1 MPQIQIKDALG
12 NVQTAAKVT
21 NTGRTSPDERL
32 GAQQWLAGQA
42 IVVLAEQLDYKIE
55 QPDLDLGTVL
65 ESLIASQPMYS
76 SNQRSILSELLDL
89 VESTGIDTSKS
100 RKLIDDKEDQDEMS
114 DKELDNMIDNLS
126 FEDYVNHAYEDDEL
140 AVIDQ
145 DTGERLDHD
154 ENVDE
159 QTNALNEVL
168 SRMERVRARS
178 RMAKTKTKRM
188 AKEKIALKKR
198 SSTEV
203 INRRARR
210 MAVKAME
217 KRLARNKPLESLSVP
232 EKERIER
239 IIARRKAVISRL
251 AMKIVPHVRAIEKDR
266 LQHIQFTKPSDK

>member
-1 MPQIQIKDALG
+1 MHDTEQLSTKPSEQLG
-12 NVQTAAKVT
+12 T
-21 NTGRTSPDERL
+21 
-32 GAQQWLAGQA
+32 QQWLARRA
-42 IVVLAEQLDYKIE
+42 IDVLAESLDYKIE
-55 QPDLDLGTVL
+55 QPDLDAGAVL
-65 ESLIASQPMYS
+65 ESIIASQPLENS
-76 SNQRSILSELLDL
+76 TQRSILSELLDL
-89 VESTGIDTSKS
+89 VESAGVETAKS
-100 RKLIDDKEDQDEMS
+100 RKLIDDKEDEMS

-145 DTGERLDHD
+145 DTGERLDQD
-154 ENVDE
+154 KNVDE

-239 IIARRKAVISRL
+239 IISRRKAVISRL

-266 LQHIQFTKPSDK
+266 LQHAQFTKSSDK

>member
-1 MPQIQIKDALG
+1 MQ
-12 NVQTAAKVT
+12 
-21 NTGRTSPDERL
+21 R
-32 GAQQWLAGQA
+32 QQWLARRV
-42 IVVLAEQLDYKIE
+42 IDVLAEQLDYKIE
-55 QPDLDLGTVL
+55 QPDLDADTLL
-65 ESLIASQPMYS
+65 ESIIASQLIET
-76 SNQRSILSELLDL
+76 NTQRIILSELLDL
-89 VESTGIDTSKS
+89 IESTGIDTAKS
-100 RKLIDDKEDQDEMS
+100 RQLIDDKEADDETS
-114 DKELDNMIDNLS
+114 DKELDNMIDDLS

-145 DTGERLDHD
+145 DTGERLDQD
-154 ENVDE
+154 KTVDE

-266 LQHIQFTKPSDK
+266 LQHIQYTKPSDK

>member
-1 MPQIQIKDALG
+1 MHDTEQL
-12 NVQTAAKVT
+12 
-21 NTGRTSPDERL
+21 NTKPSRSL
-32 GAQQWLAGQA
+32 GAQQWLARRA
-42 IVVLAEQLDYKIE
+42 IDVLAESLDYKIE
-55 QPDLDLGTVL
+55 QPDLDAGAVL

-100 RKLIDDKEDQDEMS
+100 RKLIDDKEDADEMS

-145 DTGERLDHD
+145 DTGERLDQD
-154 ENVDE
+154 KNVDE

-217 KRLARNKPLESLSVP
+217 KRLARNKPLGSLSVP

-239 IIARRKAVISRL
+239 IISRRKAVISRL

-266 LQHIQFTKPSDK
+266 LQHAQFTKSSDK

>member
-100 RKLIDDKEDQDEMS
+100 RKLIDDKEDEDEMS
-114 DKELDNMIDNLS
+114 DKELDNMLDNLS

-145 DTGERLDHD
+145 DTGERLDQD
-154 ENVDE
+154 KNVDE
-159 QTNALNEVL
+159 QTTLNEVL

-266 LQHIQFTKPSDK
+266 LQHPQFTQSSDK

>member
-1 MPQIQIKDALG
+1 MQDTEQPS
-12 NVQTAAKVT
+12 T
-21 NTGRTSPDERL
+21 NPDGRRR
-32 GAQQWLAGQA
+32 AQQWLAGQA

-100 RKLIDDKEDQDEMS
+100 RKLIDDKEDTDEMS

-126 FEDYVNHAYEDDEL
+126 FEDYINHAYEDDEL

-145 DTGERLDHD
+145 DTGERLDQD
-154 ENVDE
+154 KNVDE

-217 KRLARNKPLESLSVP
+217 KRLARNKPLGSLSVP

-239 IIARRKAVISRL
+239 IISRRKAVISRL

-266 LQHIQFTKPSDK
+266 LQHAQFTKSSDK

>member
-1 MPQIQIKDALG
+1 MTISITEQKWLQS
-12 NVQTAAKVT
+12 QTAKIIANALQYAGTASSDNPKALVEAALQ
-21 NTGRTSPDERL
+21 NYNDVHDSLDPDTKSIIFEML
-32 GAQQWLAGQA
+32 SLAELAG
-42 IVVLAEQLDYKIE
+42 IQL
-55 QPDLDLGTVL
+55 L
-65 ESLIASQPMYS
+65 ES
-76 SNQRSILSELLDL
+76 
-89 VESTGIDTSKS
+89 SKS
-100 RKLIDDKEDQDEMS
+100 VDDKEDQDEMS
-114 DKELDNMIDNLS
+114 DKELDAMIDNLS

-145 DTGERLDHD
+145 DTGERLDQD
-154 ENVDE
+154 KNVDE
-159 QTNALNEVL
+159 QTTLNEVL

-239 IIARRKAVISRL
+239 IISRRKAVISRL

-266 LQHIQFTKPSDK
+266 LQHAQFTKSSDK

>member
-1 MPQIQIKDALG
+1 MQDTEQPS
-12 NVQTAAKVT
+12 T
-21 NTGRTSPDERL
+21 NPDERRC
-32 GAQQWLAGQA
+32 AQQWLAGQA
-42 IVVLAEQLDYKIE
+42 IAVLAEQLDYKIE

-100 RKLIDDKEDQDEMS
+100 RKLIDDKEDEMS

-145 DTGERLDHD
+145 DTGERLDQD
-154 ENVDE
+154 KNVDE

-178 RMAKTKTKRM
+178 RMAKTKTKRT

-239 IIARRKAVISRL
+239 IISRRKAVISRL

-266 LQHIQFTKPSDK
+266 LQHPQFTQSSDK

>member
-1 MPQIQIKDALG
+1 MQDTEQPSAH
-12 NVQTAAKVT
+12 
-21 NTGRTSPDERL
+21 PDEL
-32 GAQQWLAGQA
+32 HYAQQWLAGRA
-42 IVVLAEQLDYKIE
+42 IAVLAEQLDYKIE
-55 QPDLDLGTVL
+55 QPDLDASTVL
-65 ESLIASQPMYS
+65 ESIIASQPLETS
-76 SNQRSILSELLDL
+76 TQRSILSELLDL
-89 VESTGIDTSKS
+89 VESAGIDTSKS

-114 DKELDNMIDNLS
+114 DKELDNMIGDLS

-145 DTGERLDHD
+145 DTGERLDQD
-154 ENVDE
+154 KNVDE
-159 QTNALNEVL
+159 QTALNEVL

-239 IIARRKAVISRL
+239 VIARRKAVISRL

-266 LQHIQFTKPSDK
+266 LQHAQFTKSSDK

>member
-1 MPQIQIKDALG
+1 MHDTEQPS
-12 NVQTAAKVT
+12 T
-21 NTGRTSPDERL
+21 NPDERRR
-32 GAQQWLAGQA
+32 AQQWLAGQA
-42 IVVLAEQLDYKIE
+42 IVVLAEALDYTIE
-55 QPDLDLGTVL
+55 QPDLDTGTVL

-89 VESTGIDTSKS
+89 VESVGIDTSKS

-114 DKELDNMIDNLS
+114 DKELDNMIDDLS

-145 DTGERLDHD
+145 DTGERLDQD
-154 ENVDE
+154 KNVDE

-217 KRLARNKPLESLSVP
+217 KRLARNKPLGSLSVP

-239 IIARRKAVISRL
+239 IISRRKAVISRL

-266 LQHIQFTKPSDK
+266 LQHAQFTKSSDK

>member
-1 MPQIQIKDALG
+1 MQ
-12 NVQTAAKVT
+12 
-21 NTGRTSPDERL
+21 R
-32 GAQQWLAGQA
+32 QQWLARRV
-42 IVVLAEQLDYKIE
+42 IDVLAEQLDYKIE
-55 QPDLDLGTVL
+55 QPDLDADTLL
-65 ESLIASQPMYS
+65 ESIIASQLIET
-76 SNQRSILSELLDL
+76 NTQRIILSELLDL
-89 VESTGIDTSKS
+89 IESTGIDTAKS
-100 RKLIDDKEDQDEMS
+100 RQLIDDKEADDETS
-114 DKELDNMIDNLS
+114 DKELDNMIDDLS

-145 DTGERLDHD
+145 DTGERLDQD
-154 ENVDE
+154 KTVDE

-266 LQHIQFTKPSDK
+266 LQHPQFTQSSDK

>member
-32 GAQQWLAGQA
+32 GVQQWLAGQA

-100 RKLIDDKEDQDEMS
+100 RKLIDDKEDEDEMS

-145 DTGERLDHD
+145 DTGERLDQD
-154 ENVDE
+154 KNVDE
-159 QTNALNEVL
+159 QTTLNEVL

-239 IIARRKAVISRL
+239 IISRRKAVISRL

-266 LQHIQFTKPSDK
+266 LQHAQFTKSSDK

>member
-1 MPQIQIKDALG
+1 MHDTEQLSTKP
-12 NVQTAAKVT
+12 
-21 NTGRTSPDERL
+21 SCSL
-32 GAQQWLAGQA
+32 GAQQWLARRA
-42 IVVLAEQLDYKIE
+42 IAVLAEQLDYKIE
-55 QPDLDLGTVL
+55 PPDLDLGTVL
-65 ESLIASQPMYS
+65 ESLIASQPLENS
-76 SNQRSILSELLDL
+76 TQRSILSELLDL
-89 VESTGIDTSKS
+89 VESAGVETAKS
-100 RKLIDDKEDQDEMS
+100 RKLLDDKEEDADEMS

-145 DTGERLDHD
+145 DTGERLDQD
-154 ENVDE
+154 KNVDE

-266 LQHIQFTKPSDK
+266 LQHPQFTQSSDK

>member
-1 MPQIQIKDALG
+1 MQDTEQPS
-12 NVQTAAKVT
+12 TH
-21 NTGRTSPDERL
+21 PDERR

-42 IVVLAEQLDYKIE
+42 IVVLAEALDYKIE
-55 QPDLDLGTVL
+55 QPDLDIGTVL

-126 FEDYVNHAYEDDEL
+126 FDDYVNHAYEDDEL

-145 DTGERLDHD
+145 DTGERLDQD

-159 QTNALNEVL
+159 QTALNEVL

-239 IIARRKAVISRL
+239 VIARRKAVISRL

-266 LQHIQFTKPSDK
+266 LQHAQFTQSSDK

>member
-1 MPQIQIKDALG
+1 MQDTEQPS
-12 NVQTAAKVT
+12 T
-21 NTGRTSPDERL
+21 NPDERRR
-32 GAQQWLAGQA
+32 AQQWLAGQA
-42 IVVLAEQLDYKIE
+42 IVVLAEALDYTIE
-55 QPDLDLGTVL
+55 QPDLDTGILL

-89 VESTGIDTSKS
+89 VESAGIDTSKS

-126 FEDYVNHAYEDDEL
+126 FEDYINHAYEDDEL

-145 DTGERLDHD
+145 DTGERLDQD
-154 ENVDE
+154 KNVDE

-217 KRLARNKPLESLSVP
+217 KRLARNKPLGSLSVP

-239 IIARRKAVISRL
+239 IISRRKAVISRL

-266 LQHIQFTKPSDK
+266 LQHAQFTKSSDK

>member
-1 MPQIQIKDALG
+1 MQDTEQPS
-12 NVQTAAKVT
+12 T
-21 NTGRTSPDERL
+21 NTDERRR
-32 GAQQWLAGQA
+32 AQQWLAGQA
-42 IVVLAEQLDYKIE
+42 IVVLAEALDYTIE

-89 VESTGIDTSKS
+89 VESAGIDTSKS

-126 FEDYVNHAYEDDEL
+126 FEDYINHAYEDDEL

-145 DTGERLDHD
+145 DTGERLDQD
-154 ENVDE
+154 KNVDE
-159 QTNALNEVL
+159 QTTELNEVL

-266 LQHIQFTKPSDK
+266 LQHPQFTQSSDK

>member
-12 NVQTAAKVT
+12 NV
-21 NTGRTSPDERL
+21 RL
-32 GAQQWLAGQA
+32 ARRV
-42 IVVLAEQLDYKIE
+42 IDVLAEQLDYKIE
-55 QPDLDLGTVL
+55 QPDLDADTLL
-65 ESLIASQPMYS
+65 ESIIASQPIET
-76 SNQRSILSELLDL
+76 NTQRIILSELLDL
-89 VESTGIDTSKS
+89 IESTGIDTAKS
-100 RKLIDDKEDQDEMS
+100 RQLIDDKEADDEMS
-114 DKELDNMIDNLS
+114 DKELDNMIDDLS

-145 DTGERLDHD
+145 DTGERLDQD
-154 ENVDE
+154 KNVDE

-266 LQHIQFTKPSDK
+266 LQHPQFTQSSDK

>member
-1 MPQIQIKDALG
+1 MQDTEQPSANPSELHC
-12 NVQTAAKVT
+12 AHH
-21 NTGRTSPDERL
+21 
-32 GAQQWLAGQA
+32 WLARRA
-42 IVVLAEQLDYKIE
+42 INVLAEALDHTIE
-55 QPDLDLGTVL
+55 QPDLEAGILL
-65 ESLIASQPMYS
+65 ESMIASQPMYS

-89 VESTGIDTSKS
+89 VESAGIDTTKS
-100 RKLIDDKEDQDEMS
+100 RQLIDDKEDEDDVS

-145 DTGERLDHD
+145 DTGERLDQD
-154 ENVDE
+154 KNVDE
-159 QTNALNEVL
+159 QTTLNEVL

-217 KRLARNKPLESLSVP
+217 KRLARNKPLGSLSVP

-239 IIARRKAVISRL
+239 IISRRKAVISRL

-266 LQHIQFTKPSDK
+266 LQHTQFTKSSDK

>member
-1 MPQIQIKDALG
+1 MQDTEQPS
-12 NVQTAAKVT
+12 T
-21 NTGRTSPDERL
+21 NPDGRRR
-32 GAQQWLAGQA
+32 AQQWLAGQA

-100 RKLIDDKEDQDEMS
+100 RKLIDDKEDTDEMS

-126 FEDYVNHAYEDDEL
+126 FEDYINHAYEDDEL

-145 DTGERLDHD
+145 DTGERLDQD
-154 ENVDE
+154 KNVDE
-159 QTNALNEVL
+159 QTNVLNEVL

-217 KRLARNKPLESLSVP
+217 KRLARNKPLGSLSVP

-239 IIARRKAVISRL
+239 IISRRKAVISRL

-266 LQHIQFTKPSDK
+266 LQHAQFTKSSDK

>member
-100 RKLIDDKEDQDEMS
+100 RKLIDDKEDEDEMS

-145 DTGERLDHD
+145 DTGERLDQD
-154 ENVDE
+154 KNVDE
-159 QTNALNEVL
+159 QTTLNEVL

-239 IIARRKAVISRL
+239 IIARRKTVISRL

-266 LQHIQFTKPSDK
+266 LQHAQFTKSSDK

>member
-1 MPQIQIKDALG
+1 MTISITEQKWLQS
-12 NVQTAAKVT
+12 QTAKIIANALQYAGTASSDNPKALIEAALQ
-21 NTGRTSPDERL
+21 NYNDAHDSLDPDTKSIIFEML
-32 GAQQWLAGQA
+32 SLAELAG
-42 IVVLAEQLDYKIE
+42 IQL
-55 QPDLDLGTVL
+55 L
-65 ESLIASQPMYS
+65 ES
-76 SNQRSILSELLDL
+76 
-89 VESTGIDTSKS
+89 SKS
-100 RKLIDDKEDQDEMS
+100 VDDHDEESGEDSDEDSEDEMS

-140 AVIDQ
+140 AVIDP
-145 DTGERLDHD
+145 DTGERLDQ
-154 ENVDE
+154 EKKVDE

-239 IIARRKAVISRL
+239 IIARRKAAISRL

-266 LQHIQFTKPSDK
+266 LQHPQFTQSSDK